1 MLKTNRV
8 QRVDAGNMSAL
19 VEAVKKQMAAQGDA
33 LSKDASKLLDGR
45 NGCNGY
51 SADGTAQ
58 PATMTGNGI
67 VISEL

>member
-8 QRVDAGNMSAL
+8 QRVDSGDMSAL
-19 VEAVKKQMAAQGDA
+19 VEAMKQQLLGQESK
-33 LSKDASKLLDGR
+33 LSADASKLLDGR

-51 SADGTAQ
+51 SADGKIQ

>member
-8 QRVDAGNMSAL
+8 QRVDAGDMSAL
-19 VEAVKKQMAAQGDA
+19 VAAVKKQMGNPEQS

-45 NGCNGY
+45 NGCSGY
-51 SADGTAQ
+51 SADGTSQ

>member
-8 QRVDAGNMSAL
+8 QRVDAGSVSAL
-19 VEAVKKQMAAQGDA
+19 VEAVKKHMNDQST
-33 LSKDASKLLDGR
+33 LNKDASKLLDGR

-51 SADGTAQ
+51 SADGTTQ